1 MLNQNLD
8 VLEDIK
14 KYLNFS
20 LDLEESDENVKKI
33 CEIIKNENI
42 ESINNYYKN
51 LIRYIIQQKNY
62 KTTIPFFRIVT
73 LNQIREIEKFIFTSL
88 NEFSDYVD
96 NFKKILEDVD
106 FPNNIKNL
114 VNELK
119 NIPPE
124 DYNNKLNEF
133 DFDLIEKC
141 IKIRKES
148 LNRQFAN
155 YGTFNYF
162 RHFKIH
168 YTEEGNKLNKKL
180 RGMWENL
187 YEFLLRILE
196 LSREDYYL
204 GFSSFFKGTE
214 RHETDYTWSGLVKR
228 EIGDIELEEDKTK
241 SLQLF
246 FSISYRGIAI
256 GTYLGANTN
265 ELLEGF
271 LKANVDKNRN
281 HIINL
286 FKYLLKKYKDHIKLS
301 ANDIIYDL
309 EDNLDDLSYQNSIM
323 DLYKVNFSLRY
334 FDFQGDISKFE
345 EIIIDFLKLY
355 KLLTEEITDYRDP
368 EKLLKDN
375 LNEYNLNSYKEKI
388 LVELEKSFIGIPL
401 KEIIEKILKI
411 LDSGKHLIL
420 NGAPGT
426 GKTMLLEKIFDIL
439 KENTKFIEEIVFTTA
454 TSDWTVFETIGGL
467 IPYANKLDF
476 QPGIFLRCFK
486 ENGQFTNKWLI
497 IDELNRAN
505 IDKAFGSF
513 FSLLSNQEVELPFK
527 TFKEEVIKVIPLAK
541 WKSDGF
547 DNSQIMKKINEGSKV
562 ERFFIS
568 PLWRIGGTINS
579 SDKASLHQLSHAFIR
594 RFGFIHI
601 PIPDI
606 NQFMGKYNFKCGE
619 HNQNNIKIV
628 WKSVNTYFE
637 IGPAIIIDIDEFLGK
652 STFTITDAF
661 EVFILPQVESLP
673 DGIFNDMLDDLKKK
687 FSGDEEAKDYFN
699 CLKIM
704 NSY

>member
-1 MLNQNLD
+1 MVNLNLD
-8 VLEDIK
+8 VLDDIK
-14 KYLNFS
+14 KYLDFS
-20 LDLEESDENVKKI
+20 LDLEESDENVNKI

-42 ESINNYYKN
+42 ESINNYYKY

-88 NEFSDYVD
+88 NDFSDYVD
-96 NFKKILEDVD
+96 NFKKKLKDAD

-119 NIPPE
+119 NISPE

-133 DFDLIEKC
+133 DLDLIEKC

-168 YTEEGNKLNKKL
+168 YTEEGNKLNKNL
-180 RGMWENL
+180 RGMWGKLED
-187 YEFLLRILE
+187 FLLRILE

-214 RHETDYTWSGLVKR
+214 RHETDYTWSGFVKR
-228 EIGDIELEEDKTK
+228 EIGDIEIEEDKTK

-246 FSISYRGIAI
+246 FSTSYRGIAI
-256 GTYLGANTN
+256 GTYLGSHTN
-265 ELLEGF
+265 EQLEGF
-271 LKANVDKNRN
+271 LKANVDRHRN

-286 FKYLLKKYKDHIKLS
+286 FKYLSKKYKDHIKLS
-301 ANDIIYDL
+301 ANDIIYSL
-309 EDNLDDLSYQNSIM
+309 EDNLDDLSYQNSII
-323 DLYKVNFSLRY
+323 DLYKVNFNLRY
-334 FDFQGDISKFE
+334 FDFQGDLSEFE
-345 EIIIDFLKLY
+345 EIIIDFFKLY
-355 KLLTEEITDYRDP
+355 KLLTEETSDFGDL
-368 EKLLKDN
+368 EKLLLD
-375 LNEYNLNSYKEKI
+375 NLNSYNLLNYKDKI
-388 LVELEKSFIGIPL
+388 LVELKKSFIGIPL
-401 KEIIEKILKI
+401 QEIIEKILRI
-411 LDSGKHLIL
+411 LDSGKHIVL

-426 GKTMLLEKIFDIL
+426 GKTMILGKIFETL
-439 KENTKFIEEIVFTTA
+439 KNNTKFIEDIVFTTA
-454 TSDWTVFETIGGL
+454 TSDWTVYETIGGL
-467 IPYANKLDF
+467 VPYAGKLDF

-547 DNSQIMKKINEGSKV
+547 DNSQIMKKINEVSKV

-606 NQFMGKYNFKCGE
+606 NQFMEGYDFKCGKN
-619 HNQNNIKIV
+619 NQIEIKKV
-628 WKSVNTYFE
+628 WKSVNNYFE
-637 IGPAIIIDIDEFLGK
+637 IGPAIIIDIDKFLE
-652 STFTITDAF
+652 SSNLTITDAF
-661 EVFILPQVESLP
+661 EVYILPQVESLP
-673 DGIFNDMLDDLKKK
+673 ERIFNTMLDDLKKN
-687 FSGDEEAKDYFN
+687 FSGDDKTNNYFN
-699 CLKIM
+699 RLIIK